1 MTYVRSVLFVRND
14 EYIVSWSLSIDLYFS
29 AKDENLRR
37 MAREVDHL
45 REDCATLSQLQELAA
60 TIHGNKA
67 QLEDLIKDMLCHAQ
81 RQLAER
87 NAAHSQL
94 ACLELTLNTQ

>member
-1 MTYVRSVLFVRND
+1 
-14 EYIVSWSLSIDLYFS
+14 
-29 AKDENLRR
+29 

-45 REDCATLSQLQELAA
+45 REDCTTLSQLQELAPKL
-60 TIHGNKA
+60 HGA
-67 QLEDLIKDMLCHAQ
+67 RQQLEDLLKDMHAQAQ

>member
-1 MTYVRSVLFVRND
+1 
-14 EYIVSWSLSIDLYFS
+14 
-29 AKDENLRR
+29 

-45 REDCATLSQLQELAA
+45 REDCSTLNQLQEL
-60 TIHGNKA
+60 TVTLHGVKQ
-67 QLEDLIKDMLCHAQ
+67 QLEELIKDMLSQAQ

>member
-1 MTYVRSVLFVRND
+1 
-14 EYIVSWSLSIDLYFS
+14 
-29 AKDENLRR
+29 

-45 REDCATLSQLQELAA
+45 REDCATLTHLQELSMSL
-60 TIHGNKA
+60 HGSKQ
-67 QLEDLIKDMLCHAQ
+67 QLEEMIRELLIQSQ

-94 ACLELTLNTQ
+94 ACLEFTLNTQ

>member
-1 MTYVRSVLFVRND
+1 
-14 EYIVSWSLSIDLYFS
+14 
-29 AKDENLRR
+29 

-45 REDCATLSQLQELAA
+45 REDCSTLTNLQELTAA
-60 TIHGNKA
+60 LHGPKQ
-67 QLEDLIKDMLCHAQ
+67 QLEELIKDMLGQAQ

-87 NAAHSQL
+87 NAADSQL

>member
-1 MTYVRSVLFVRND
+1 
-14 EYIVSWSLSIDLYFS
+14 
-29 AKDENLRR
+29 

-45 REDCATLSQLQELAA
+45 REDCATLSHLQELSMSL
-60 TIHGNKA
+60 HGSKQ
-67 QLEDLIKDMLCHAQ
+67 QLEDLIKELLSHSQ

-87 NAAHSQL
+87 NTAHSQL

>member
-1 MTYVRSVLFVRND
+1 M
-14 EYIVSWSLSIDLYFS
+14 
-29 AKDENLRR
+29 AK
-37 MAREVDHL
+37 EVNHL
-45 REDCATLSQLQELAA
+45 REDCATLSRLQDL
-60 TIHGNKA
+60 TSNLHSPKQ
-67 QLEDLIKDMLCHAQ
+67 QLEELIRDMLNQVQ

>member
-1 MTYVRSVLFVRND
+1 
-14 EYIVSWSLSIDLYFS
+14 
-29 AKDENLRR
+29 

-45 REDCATLSQLQELAA
+45 REDCATLNNLQELAA
-60 TIHGNKA
+60 TLHGSKH
-67 QLEDLIKDMLCHAQ
+67 QLEDLIKELLGQTQ

>member
-1 MTYVRSVLFVRND
+1 
-14 EYIVSWSLSIDLYFS
+14 
-29 AKDENLRR
+29 

-45 REDCATLSQLQELAA
+45 REDCATLTHVQELAA
-60 TIHGNKA
+60 TLHGAKQ
-67 QLEDLIKDMLCHAQ
+67 QLEDLVKELLGQAQ

>member
-1 MTYVRSVLFVRND
+1 
-14 EYIVSWSLSIDLYFS
+14 
-29 AKDENLRR
+29 

-45 REDCATLSQLQELAA
+45 REDCATLTQLQELASTLHSA
-60 TIHGNKA
+60 KQ
-67 QLEDLIKDMLCHAQ
+67 QLEDLIKDMLGQAQ

>member
-1 MTYVRSVLFVRND
+1 
-14 EYIVSWSLSIDLYFS
+14 
-29 AKDENLRR
+29 

-60 TIHGNKA
+60 TLHGPKH
-67 QLEDLIKDMLCHAQ
+67 QLEDQIKELLNQTQ

>member
-1 MTYVRSVLFVRND
+1 
-14 EYIVSWSLSIDLYFS
+14 
-29 AKDENLRR
+29 

-45 REDCATLSQLQELAA
+45 REDCLTLTNLQEIA
-60 TIHGNKA
+60 TTLHGPRQ
-67 QLEDLIKDMLCHAQ
+67 QLEELIKDMLGQAQ

-87 NAAHSQL
+87 NAADSQL

>member
-1 MTYVRSVLFVRND
+1 
-14 EYIVSWSLSIDLYFS
+14 
-29 AKDENLRR
+29 
-37 MAREVDHL
+37 MAREVDYL
-45 REDCATLSQLQELAA
+45 REDCSKLTQLQEL
-60 TIHGNKA
+60 TVTLHGAKQ
-67 QLEDLIKDMLCHAQ
+67 QLEDLIKDMLNQTQ